1 MRKIRL
7 EAEDLKVESFTTN
20 SAAAREG
27 TVHGREFTVGQE
39 CATVDPGVWRCQNSG
54 VASCAWCQRET
65 ETCQDC
71 SWTNGNG
78 AECYW

>member
-7 EAEDLKVESFTTN
+7 ELEELLVESFATD
-20 SAAAREG
+20 SAGAGKG
-27 TVHGREFTVGQE
+27 TIHAREFTVGRE
-39 CATVDPGVWRCQNSG
+39 CATVDPGMWGCENSG
-54 VASCAWCQRET
+54 VASCAWCQRDT